1 MSIEDQD
8 SIDAIGIDN
17 EGVVV
22 LTISDHLEWD
32 DKHLLL
38 LQEKI
43 NIYLAFLE
51 SGEVFESYPDS
62 RGREFKINIMCKY
75 EPTVLATRFL
85 SQCTDIINQ
94 VGIQF
99 GYQVFT

>member
-38 LQEKI
+38 LQ
-43 NIYLAFLE
+43 YLLGF
-51 SGEVFESYPDS
+51 S
-62 RGREFKINIMCKY
+62 RVWR
-75 EPTVLATRFL
+75 
-85 SQCTDIINQ
+85 
-94 VGIQF
+94 GI
-99 GYQVFT
+99 

>member
-75 EPTVLATRFL
+75 EPTALATQFL

-99 GYQVFT
+99 GYKVFT

>member
-75 EPTVLATRFL
+75 EPTALATRFL

-94 VGIQF
+94 VGIKF

>member
-22 LTISDHLEWD
+22 LTISDHLAWD

-75 EPTVLATRFL
+75 EPTTLATRFL

-94 VGIQF
+94 LGFQF
-99 GYQVFT
+99 DYQVFT